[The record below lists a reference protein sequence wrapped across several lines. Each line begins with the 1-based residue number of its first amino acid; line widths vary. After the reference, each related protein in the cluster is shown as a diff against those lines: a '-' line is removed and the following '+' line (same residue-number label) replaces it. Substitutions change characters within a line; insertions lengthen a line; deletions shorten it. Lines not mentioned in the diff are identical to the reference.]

1 MTEELRIPVTGGELA
16 VTDYGGPGRTVVL
29 VHSVGYSSDVWR
41 RFAPLL
47 AESSRVLAVDLRGHG
62 QSTAQLSEVLEIAA
76 DLETLVADLDL
87 RCPVLIGHQY
97 GGGVAAVIAS
107 LSPLLWGGLC
117 VIDSPVTSS
126 QAEYRGLLDIVSS
139 EPVRDELANRF
150 AFGAS
155 GVGEQSRERFLQEAG
170 RRMADDWLS
179 LPRVGSEDY
188 QLSRSVLTNPETGE
202 WVRQPTRRTVELL
215 TTVDDRFP
223 VPGRELLE
231 RVIAPVWVLQPD
243 DGEYGDGFDEVTAM
257 AAGRLGWATTRL
269 PGGSFMAHTHPEVL
283 RDALVTLLSSL
294 PKQQE
299 PDRHSLTD
307 RARPTET

>member
-117 VIDSPVTSS
+117 VIDGPVTSS

-188 QLSRSVLTNPETGE
+188 QLSRSVLTNEPGD
-202 WVRQPTRRTVELL
+202 RRMGAPA
-215 TTVDDRFP
+215 DPAHRRAADH
-223 VPGRELLE
+223 GR
-231 RVIAPVWVLQPD
+231 RP
-243 DGEYGDGFDEVTAM
+243 
-257 AAGRLGWATTRL
+257 L
-269 PGGSFMAHTHPEVL
+269 PGAGARTARARHRAGVGAAARRRRVRRRL
-283 RDALVTLLSSL
+283 RRG
-294 PKQQE
+294 
-299 PDRHSLTD
+299 DRHGPP
-307 RARPTET
+307 AGWVGPRPGSPAVRSWPTPTPRCSATPSSPCSAPCPSSRSPTVTR